1 MSLWLDSTGSDVFV
15 CSRQTGIFLTL
26 GGSVLT
32 SFVGVGFYIVYA
44 FSESLTATKK
54 TVYLFFCHFPA
65 FLFLP
70 SQ

>member
-1 MSLWLDSTGSDVFV
+1 MNLWLDSTGSDVFV
-15 CSRQTGIFLTL
+15 CLRQTGTLLYL

-32 SFVGVGFYIVYA
+32 SLVGVGFYIVYA

-54 TVYLFFCHFPA
+54 TIYLFFCHFPA
-65 FLFLP
+65 FIFLL